1 METLSVVEI
10 IQSVISLFFSDDLL
24 LFGEV
29 SMRRTRYIQKILNDL
44 CMASGQKVNLNK
56 SKVWYTPN
64 TAREMMCSD

>member
-10 IQSVISLFFSDDLL
+10 IQSVISLFFADDLL

-29 SMRRTRYIQKILNDL
+29 SMRRTRYIQKILNDF

-64 TAREMMCSD
+64 TAREMMSSD